1 MCLCQRYKI
10 VHVQGDWKTFL
21 KKTIVFLAK
30 TIVFLALTQITA
42 FRPKQK
48 VILWRSSVAQHE
60 AGIIFLSKVKTVR
73 CLSKIHLMQKDAK
86 PSNPILENYLGTPIP
101 PKYNVVFVDLDVDEQ
116 DCLSKS

>member
-1 MCLCQRYKI
+1 MCGCASVKGSYDCTRSGRLED
-10 VHVQGDWKTFL
+10 VPE
-21 KKTIVFLAK
+21 K

-101 PKYNVVFVDLDVDEQ
+101 PKYNVVFVDLDVDER
-116 DCLSKS
+116 DC